1 MRDVGIP
8 RCVLAALLVVAAC
21 GIVRPAP
28 AFAQCTETRATRP
41 LVVAGGGYEAALRDT
56 ANVGI
61 LIPVWDLE
69 YGDFGCNTPAYRGI
83 FVEGG
88 AGLGGGYR
96 VAAGLAR
103 WIKSKGEPA
112 LFGQDVLVSVLRTGA
127 SPRATD
133 ANSNY
138 VSVEAGLT
146 FVGVRVGLGV
156 ARRVGSAG
164 THTTIFQ
171 WSVGARIGW

>member
-1 MRDVGIP
+1 
-8 RCVLAALLVVAAC
+8 
-21 GIVRPAP
+21 
-28 AFAQCTETRATRP
+28 
-41 LVVAGGGYEAALRDT
+41 
-56 ANVGI
+56 
-61 LIPVWDLE
+61 LE
-69 YGDFGCNTPAYRGI
+69 YGDFGCETPAYRGI

-88 AGLGGGYR
+88 AGLDGYR

-103 WIKSKGEPA
+103 WIKSEGEPA

-164 THTTIFQ
+164 IHTTIFQ
-171 WSVGARIGW
+171 WSVGVRIGW

>member
-41 LVVAGGGYEAALRDT
+41 LFVAGGGHEAALRTT

-69 YGDFGCNTPAYRGI
+69 YGDFGCDTPAYRGI

-88 AGLGGGYR
+88 AGLGGYR
-96 VAAGLAR
+96 VAAGLAS
-103 WIKSKGEPA
+103 WMKPKGGPDL
-112 LFGQDVLVSVLRTGA
+112 LFGPDVLVSVLRTGA

-138 VSVEAGLT
+138 VSVEGGVT

>member
-1 MRDVGIP
+1 MRNVGIP

-56 ANVGI
+56 ASVGI

-69 YGDFGCNTPAYRGI
+69 YGDPGCNTPAYRGI

-88 AGLGGGYR
+88 AGLGGYR

-103 WIKSKGEPA
+103 WIKQEGGPA

-138 VSVEAGLT
+138 VSVEGGMT

-164 THTTIFQ
+164 IHTTIFQ